1 MADRNVVVRQN
12 GKKVTYAT
20 EVITSPRKFKYFLF
34 ATSDR
39 KRAKVMTERAA
50 LKVLDS
56 WRSENITNANK
67 CSLEPAG

>member
-1 MADRNVVVRQN
+1 MADRNVIVRQD

-20 EVITSPRKFKYFLF
+20 DVITSPRKFKYFLF
-34 ATSDR
+34 TTSDR
-39 KRAKVMTERAA
+39 KKAKVMTERAA

-56 WRSENITNANK
+56 WRSENVTNANK